1 VNRTQIDGIP
11 GSTTAT
17 IRQTHAADLAALSGF
32 FAMLSPQT
40 RFLRFFAPVTPTGAM
55 LARLSGGAG
64 GADGAGSADVVVAI
78 VGGVI
83 VGHAM
88 AVDRAGLHGDHVT
101 DIGVVVADVW
111 QGQGIGSAL
120 VRALIIR
127 AQGRGVTSL
136 TMDVLHGN
144 HQVLAMIAAHWR
156 VERTDYCAD
165 CVSIQVHL
173 PQHQQERPHPATGT
187 RPPTA
192 RRPARPR
199 AQSPARRSRALTGSR
214 P

>member
-1 VNRTQIDGIP
+1 VNRTQSDGIP
-11 GSTTAT
+11 GGTTAT
-17 IRQTHAADLAALSGF
+17 IRQAHAADLAALAGF

-64 GADGAGSADVVVAI
+64 GAGSADVVVAV

-88 AVDRAGLHGDHVT
+88 AVDRAGLQGDHVT
-101 DIGVVVADVW
+101 EIGVVVADVW
-111 QGQGIGSAL
+111 HGQGIGSAL

-156 VERTDYCAD
+156 AERTDYCAD
-165 CVSIQVHL
+165 CVSVRVHL
-173 PQHQQERPHPATGT
+173 PQHQRELPHPARGT
-187 RPPTA
+187 RPSTA

-199 AQSPARRSRALTGSR
+199 AESPAGRSRALTGSS